1 MQNIL
6 KNKIFIGT
14 LCLLMAGVLSFILLP
29 RLYADKNTVTSVVV
43 LNQTIEEGTA
53 ITEEMLKTIEV
64 GALGLPTDVAKS
76 SEQLIGKV
84 ATATIY
90 KDEYLAENRLISF
103 EDYKKE
109 IAITEEGTV
118 LLTLKLPSTSSGV
131 AGVLQNGAL
140 VDVYTT
146 DETDTGELETQKVFS
161 EILVKQVLNAKL
173 ESMDTLKNQENI
185 DGVSDDLIPYY
196 IVVQVEEVQAKTLI
210 TLEKKE
216 SFHLTL
222 AKAGE

>member
-1 MQNIL
+1 MQKLI
-6 KNKIFIGT
+6 KNKLFLGT

-29 RLYADKNTVTSVVV
+29 RLYADKNAVTSVIV

-64 GALGLPTDVAKS
+64 GALGLPTNVAKS

-84 ATATIY
+84 ATSTIY
-90 KDEYLAENRLISF
+90 KDEYLTENRLVSM

-109 IAITEEGTV
+109 IAITEDGTV

-131 AGVLQNGAL
+131 AGVLQNGGL
-140 VDVYTT
+140 VDVYST
-146 DETDTGELETQKVFS
+146 DETDTGELVTQKVFS
-161 EILVKQVLNAKL
+161 EIFVKQVLNAKL
-173 ESMDTLKNQENI
+173 ESVDTLKKQENV
-185 DGVSDDLIPYY
+185 DGVSDDFIPYY
-196 IVVQVEEVQAKTLI
+196 IVVQVEEAQAKTLI